1 MSYYPEQQLMS
12 DEQIIARAI
21 PTYWQ
26 YFGVILILGVIGGFL
41 TYGLTAIIAAVWVY
55 LGVRSQQIALT
66 NKRVIG
72 KYGIVSRTVIDM
84 PLSRVSSVLT
94 DQSVLGRIFGFG
106 SVVLKGMGGENTPI
120 PAISNADNF
129 RREVSEKIGH

>member
-1 MSYYPEQQLMS
+1 MSYYPEQQLMP
-12 DEQIIARAI
+12 DEEIIVRAI

-26 YFGVILILGVIGGFL
+26 YFLVILIGIIGIATIIL
-41 TYGLTAIIAAVWVY
+41 PIIAVLWVY

-94 DQSVLGRIFGFG
+94 DQSILGRIFGFG

-120 PAISNADNF
+120 PGIKKAEDF
-129 RREVSEKIGH
+129 RREVSLKIGH